1 MNSLRS
7 APNPGGPRRKAT
19 EAPALAVA
27 AVAKRLGVAPATLRT
42 WDRRYGLGPSEHT
55 AGSHRRYTADDVAR
69 LVIMR
74 RLTLE
79 GVAPVDAAR
88 AALDADEAELALESD
103 AGDGDADGADDV
115 DGADDAGGDLEEGPA
130 PAGGSSQATDTP
142 SGGVR
147 LLRSVPRSAD
157 DEPIRLG
164 APRLTS
170 VSDVVDA
177 AIAFD
182 QKKCDQLLRIAP
194 GTDPGHWWS
203 TLVEPALHRIAE
215 RTFLASPGEMPEV
228 VFSNATLAALR
239 EYTHASEEALVAGGG
254 PPPNHPSRMRRIV
267 LIFAAPGEQV
277 PLAAHALAAALG
289 AQGAMARIVTGS
301 ATAHRSLELVTMV
314 RPAAIA
320 VVTMQPRP
328 VLDVVH
334 TLHEANPDLPIFVGL
349 ANDEAAA
356 SLPYASTVQRV
367 RSFTGLLHEALA
379 VVR

>member
-1 MNSLRS
+1 M
-7 APNPGGPRRKAT
+7 T
-19 EAPALAVA
+19 EVPALAVA

-74 RLTLE
+74 RLTLD

-88 AALDADEAELALESD
+88 AALDADEAELALESGRLEQSARD
-103 AGDGDADGADDV
+103 
-115 DGADDAGGDLEEGPA
+115 GGDSSG
-130 PAGGSSQATDTP
+130 AGVEDEP
-142 SGGVR
+142 SGETPGGGLR
-147 LLRSVPRSAD
+147 LLRAVPRGED
-157 DEPIRLG
+157 DEPVRVG
-164 APRLTS
+164 TARAAGVS
-170 VSDVVDA
+170 DVSDVVDA
-177 AIAFD
+177 AISFD
-182 QKKCDQLLRIAP
+182 QKRCDKLLRIAP
-194 GTDPGHWWS
+194 GTDPSQWWS
-203 TLVEPALHRIAE
+203 ILVEPALHRIAE

-239 EYTHASEEALVAGGG
+239 EYTQQSEAALVAGGG

-301 ATAHRSLELVTMV
+301 ATMHRSLELVAMV
-314 RPAAIA
+314 RPAAVA
-320 VVTMQPRP
+320 VVTTQPRP
-328 VLDVVH
+328 DLDVVR
-334 TLHEANPDLPIFVGL
+334 TVHEANPDLPIFVGL
-349 ANDEAAA
+349 QNDEAATD
-356 SLPYASTVQRV
+356 LPLAATVQRV

>member
-88 AALDADEAELALESD
+88 AALDADESDLALETEVED
-103 AGDGDADGADDV
+103 DGADEV
-115 DGADDAGGDLEEGPA
+115 DEGVPDQPAADPGPA
-130 PAGGSSQATDTP
+130 EESPAA
-142 SGGVR
+142 GVR
-147 LLRSVPRSAD
+147 LLRSVPRGAG
-157 DEPIRLG
+157 DEPAPLG
-164 APRLTS
+164 RRARRACPTSSTPRSRSTRS
-170 VSDVVDA
+170 GA
-177 AIAFD
+177 TR
-182 QKKCDQLLRIAP
+182 LLRIAP
-194 GTDPGHWWS
+194 GTDPGQWWS

-239 EYTHASEEALVAGGG
+239 EYTQHSEEALVAGGG
-254 PPPNHPSRMRRIV
+254 PPPTTR
-267 LIFAAPGEQV
+267 AGC
-277 PLAAHALAAALG
+277 
-289 AQGAMARIVTGS
+289 
-301 ATAHRSLELVTMV
+301 
-314 RPAAIA
+314 
-320 VVTMQPRP
+320 
-328 VLDVVH
+328 D
-334 TLHEANPDLPIFVGL
+334 
-349 ANDEAAA
+349 A
-356 SLPYASTVQRV
+356 SS
-367 RSFTGLLHEALA
+367 
-379 VVR
+379 

>member
-88 AALDADEAELALESD
+88 AALDADESDLALETEVED
-103 AGDGDADGADDV
+103 DGADEV
-115 DGADDAGGDLEEGPA
+115 DEGVPDQPAADPGPA
-130 PAGGSSQATDTP
+130 EESPAA
-142 SGGVR
+142 GVR
-147 LLRSVPRSAD
+147 LLRSVPRGAG
-157 DEPIRLG
+157 DEPAPLG
-164 APRLTS
+164 APRPTS

-182 QKKCDQLLRIAP
+182 QKRCDQLLRIAP
-194 GTDPGHWWS
+194 GTDPGQWWS

-239 EYTHASEEALVAGGG
+239 EYTQHSEEALVAGGG

-289 AQGAMARIVTGS
+289 AQGVMARIVTGS

-314 RPAAIA
+314 RPAAVA
-320 VVTMQPRP
+320 VVTMQPKP

-349 ANDEAAA
+349 ASDEAAA
-356 SLPYASTVQRV
+356 GLPFASTVQRV
-367 RSFTGLLHEALA
+367 RSFPGLLHEALA

>member
-1 MNSLRS
+1 MTSLRS

-88 AALDADEAELALESD
+88 AALDADETELAREIEDGDSD
-103 AGDGDADGADDV
+103 ADDADRTGGPDDGDGDGDPEPGADPS
-115 DGADDAGGDLEEGPA
+115 PA
-130 PAGGSSQATDTP
+130 PDSP

-147 LLRSVPRSAD
+147 LLRSVPRAAD
-157 DEPIRLG
+157 DEPVRLG
-164 APRLTS
+164 APRPTS

>member
-1 MNSLRS
+1 MTSLRS

-88 AALDADEAELALESD
+88 AALDADEDELALEIEVGDSD
-103 AGDGDADGADDV
+103 DTDDADSTERSDDGDGDPEPGEAPS
-115 DGADDAGGDLEEGPA
+115 PA
-130 PAGGSSQATDTP
+130 ADTP

-147 LLRSVPRSAD
+147 LLRSVPRTAD
-157 DEPIRLG
+157 DEPVRLG
-164 APRLTS
+164 APRPTS

>member
-1 MNSLRS
+1 MTSLRS

-88 AALDADEAELALESD
+88 AALDADEAELSLEIEVGDSD
-103 AGDGDADGADDV
+103 EADDADGTDRSDDGDGDPEPG
-115 DGADDAGGDLEEGPA
+115 DASSPA
-130 PAGGSSQATDTP
+130 AESP

-147 LLRSVPRSAD
+147 LLRAVPRAAA
-157 DEPIRLG
+157 DEPVRLG
-164 APRLTS
+164 APRPTS

>member
-1 MNSLRS
+1 MTSLRS

-88 AALDADEAELALESD
+88 AALDADEAELALESEIEDRD
-103 AGDGDADGADDV
+103 ADDGDHADGADDAE
-115 DGADDAGGDLEEGPA
+115 DEGSDQEPGASGLAA
-130 PAGGSSQATDTP
+130 DTP
-142 SGGVR
+142 PGGVR

-157 DEPIRLG
+157 DEPVRLG
-164 APRLTS
+164 APRPTS

>member
-1 MNSLRS
+1 MNSIRS

-27 AVAKRLGVAPATLRT
+27 AVAKKLGVAPATLRT

-55 AGSHRRYTADDVAR
+55 AGSHRRYTVDDVAR

-88 AALDADEAELALESD
+88 AALDADEAELALESQVVD
-103 AGDGDADGADDV
+103 VEVAEPAHAAAPEEDGTS
-115 DGADDAGGDLEEGPA
+115 A
-130 PAGGSSQATDTP
+130 PAEPETP
-142 SGGVR
+142 ASGVR
-147 LLRSVPRSAD
+147 LLRSVPLSAAAAE
-157 DEPIRLG
+157 EPVRLG
-164 APRLTS
+164 SLRLTS

-182 QKKCDQLLRIAP
+182 QKRCDQLLRIAP
-194 GTDPGHWWS
+194 GTDPGQWWS

-239 EYTHASEEALVAGGG
+239 EYTHESEAALVAGGG

-314 RPAAIA
+314 RPAAVA

-328 VLDVVH
+328 VLDVVD

-349 ANDEAAA
+349 SNDEAAA
-356 SLPYASTVQRV
+356 NLPLAPTVQRV

>member
-1 MNSLRS
+1 MTSLRS

-88 AALDADEAELALESD
+88 AALDADEAELALEIEVGDSD
-103 AGDGDADGADDV
+103 DADDADGPDRSDDGDGDPEPG
-115 DGADDAGGDLEEGPA
+115 DASPPA
-130 PAGGSSQATDTP
+130 AESP

-147 LLRSVPRSAD
+147 LLRAVPRASD
-157 DEPIRLG
+157 DEPVRLG
-164 APRLTS
+164 APRPTS

-215 RTFLASPGEMPEV
+215 RTFHASPGEMPEV

>member
-1 MNSLRS
+1 M
-7 APNPGGPRRKAT
+7 T
-19 EAPALAVA
+19 EVPALAVA

-88 AALDADEAELALESD
+88 AALDADQAELALESGQVEQA
-103 AGDGDADGADDV
+103 AGSDGPAEDGD
-115 DGADDAGGDLEEGPA
+115 EGE
-130 PAGGSSQATDTP
+130 P
-142 SGGVR
+142 SGETPGGGLR
-147 LLRSVPRSAD
+147 LLRAVPRGAD
-157 DEPIRLG
+157 DEPVRIG
-164 APRLTS
+164 ATRATG

-177 AIAFD
+177 AISFD
-182 QKKCDQLLRIAP
+182 QKRCDKLLRIAP
-194 GTDPGHWWS
+194 GTDPGQWWS
-203 TLVEPALHRIAE
+203 TLAEPALHRIAE

-239 EYTHASEEALVAGGG
+239 EYTQQSEAALVAGGG

-301 ATAHRSLELVTMV
+301 ATMHRSLELVAMV
-314 RPAAIA
+314 RPAAVA
-320 VVTMQPRP
+320 VVTTQPRP
-328 VLDVVH
+328 DLDVVR
-334 TLHEANPDLPIFVGL
+334 TVHEANPDLPIFVGL
-349 ANDEAAA
+349 QNDAAA
-356 SLPYASTVQRV
+356 TGLPLAATVQRV

>member
-1 MNSLRS
+1 MTSLRS
-7 APNPGGPRRKAT
+7 APHPGGPRRKAT
-19 EAPALAVA
+19 ETPALAVA

-88 AALDADEAELALESD
+88 AALDADEDELALEID
-103 AGDGDADGADDV
+103 AEEDDEDGDQPDEPAAES
-115 DGADDAGGDLEEGPA
+115 AA
-130 PAGGSSQATDTP
+130 PAEGDSAPEP
-142 SGGVR
+142 SAPASGVR

-157 DEPIRLG
+157 DESTRHG
-164 APRLTS
+164 APRPTG

-182 QKKCDQLLRIAP
+182 QKRCDQLLRIAP
-194 GTDPGHWWS
+194 GVDPGHWWS

-239 EYTHASEEALVAGGG
+239 EYTHQSEAALVASGG

-289 AQGAMARIVTGS
+289 AQGAMARIVTGA

-314 RPAAIA
+314 RPAAVA

-356 SLPYASTVQRV
+356 ALPFASTVQRV

>member
-1 MNSLRS
+1 MTSLRS
-7 APNPGGPRRKAT
+7 APTPGGPRRKVT
-19 EAPALAVA
+19 EVPALAVA

-88 AALDADEAELALESD
+88 AALDADEAELALESSPVEQT
-103 AGDGDADGADDV
+103 A
-115 DGADDAGGDLEEGPA
+115 
-130 PAGGSSQATDTP
+130 ATDDDSAEAGTEDEP
-142 SGGVR
+142 SGETPGGGLR
-147 LLRSVPRSAD
+147 LLRAVPRGAD
-157 DEPIRLG
+157 DEPVRVGAIRAAG
-164 APRLTS
+164 

-177 AIAFD
+177 AISFD
-182 QKKCDQLLRIAP
+182 QKRCDRLLRIAP
-194 GTDPGHWWS
+194 GTDPGQWWS

-239 EYTHASEEALVAGGG
+239 EYTQQSEAALVAGGG

-301 ATAHRSLELVTMV
+301 ATMHRSLELVAMV
-314 RPAAIA
+314 RPAAVA
-320 VVTMQPRP
+320 VVTTQPRP
-328 VLDVVH
+328 DLDVVR
-334 TLHEANPDLPIFVGL
+334 TVHEANPDLPIFVGL
-349 ANDEAAA
+349 QNDEAATG
-356 SLPYASTVQRV
+356 LPLAATVQRV